1 MCTDLRC
8 PLQVLAKC
16 CQQIENREL
25 MRQLATPPPLILE
38 PAEPAADGE
47 DAAPVEAK
55 PLGGLAHLLR
65 ILDDKVSNA

>member
-1 MCTDLRC
+1 
-8 PLQVLAKC
+8 
-16 CQQIENREL
+16 

-38 PAEPAADGE
+38 PVEPVAADGE

-65 ILDDKVSNA
+65 ILDDKVCNADHTSREADG